1 MSSDQRQEWVVV
13 AEFIA
18 FDMGFA
24 ADLAVSKLQ
33 GSGIPARRF
42 PTGVITGA
50 IGMGVPT
57 VEPIWVVVPPE
68 HEERAREV
76 LAEELDEDILIDK

>member
-1 MSSDQRQEWVVV
+1 MNPSEREKWVVI
-13 AEFIA
+13 AEFMA

-24 ADLAVSKLQ
+24 ADIAVSKLQ
-33 GSGIPARRF
+33 ANGIPARRF

-57 VEPIWVVVPPE
+57 VEPIRVVVPPNQA
-68 HEERAREV
+68 ERAREI
-76 LAEELDEDILIDK
+76 LDHSERGSDQ